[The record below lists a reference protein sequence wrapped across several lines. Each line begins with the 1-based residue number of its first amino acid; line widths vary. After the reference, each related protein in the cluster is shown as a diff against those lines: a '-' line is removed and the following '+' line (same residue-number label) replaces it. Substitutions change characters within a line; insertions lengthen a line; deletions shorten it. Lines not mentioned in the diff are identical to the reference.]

1 MRIDG
6 LTEQQC
12 RILDKLW
19 VLDTTAE
26 LFAYFETLNDDE
38 FQMALV
44 LQDMLMQEFA
54 EQENNNLSQAKD
66 MLENIGVNCG

>member
-19 VLDTTAE
+19 SLDTTDE
-26 LFAYFETLNDDE
+26 LFAYFETLNDEE

-54 EQENNNLSQAKD
+54 EEENNNLSQAKD
-66 MLENIGVNCG
+66 MLESIGVNCG

>member
-12 RILDKLW
+12 LMLDKLW
-19 VLDTTAE
+19 NLDTTAE

-38 FQMALV
+38 FQIALV
-44 LQDMLMQEFA
+44 LQEMLMQEFA
-54 EQENNNLSQAKD
+54 EQDDNNLSQAKS
-66 MLENIGVNCG
+66 MLENIGVRC

>member
-6 LTEQQC
+6 LTEEQC
-12 RILDKLW
+12 LMLDKLW
-19 VLDTTAE
+19 SLDTADE
-26 LFAYFETLNDDE
+26 LFAYFETLGNDE

-66 MLENIGVNCG
+66 MLKSIGVRC